1 MERTIPSYIESTC
14 SGDFEILEEI
24 FEDKY
29 TEFLECYWLLK
40 EYSEFITN
48 ISYEKH
54 KKNLELDIF
63 FKKLKTSDIIENLI
77 ENIPITKKI
86 DISCGKH
93 KGIHLVFY
101 KKND

>member
-54 KKNLELDIF
+54 KKNLELDVF
-63 FKKLKTSDIIENLI
+63 FKKLKTSDIIENLM

-86 DISCGKH
+86 HVSSSNKAV
-93 KGIHLVFY
+93 HLIFY